1 MVFLVNYSIAGK
13 TLFYP
18 SVLFSFLWTG
28 ILLLHF
34 ICGFTVL
41 GELYPVSIETF
52 LVLFIGNVCFSLG
65 AFIVTASR
73 KKENYTSIINQQP
86 PAYEFNISST
96 LRMIFLGIV
105 IVGLPLY
112 IQASFRVFLASQI
125 DNFFAGLRT
134 ELAYGEE
141 DIGPTKYLVSFS
153 FAVFGIQYYAS
164 LKEGGK
170 LNKILLATSFIL
182 AVVYSVFATGR
193 TYFLMILTIY
203 LGISYLLQKNF
214 SLRKYALAFLLFMP
228 VFIFI
233 GMIYGKGGN
242 MEDSLKNNL
251 KASSESTGIY
261 LVSAV
266 NALDNELTNKI
277 EITNQGENTLLFFI
291 KIGQQ
296 LHLIKDKKVGSLV
309 KEFVFIPYPTNVY
322 TFYSPYIHDFG
333 KLYAWIMI
341 ALFGALHT
349 WVFHKAL
356 KRKSLRNTL
365 YYSFLLYPL
374 LMSFFQDQ
382 YISLFSTWLQMVFY
396 IEAFCVL
403 NNFFLKRNS

>member
-1 MVFLVNYSIAGK
+1 
-13 TLFYP
+13 
-18 SVLFSFLWTG
+18 
-28 ILLLHF
+28 
-34 ICGFTVL
+34 
-41 GELYPVSIETF
+41 
-52 LVLFIGNVCFSLG
+52 LFIGNVCFSLG

-73 KKENYTSIINQQP
+73 KKENYTSLINQQP